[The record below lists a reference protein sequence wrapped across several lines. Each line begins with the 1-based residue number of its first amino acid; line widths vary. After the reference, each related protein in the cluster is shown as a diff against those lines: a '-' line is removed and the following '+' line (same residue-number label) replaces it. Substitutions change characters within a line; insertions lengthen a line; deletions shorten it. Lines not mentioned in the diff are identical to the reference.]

1 MFLPASY
8 PLEREGRANTVEGV
22 TKSLEGNLHKI
33 KILPCLLP
41 QGEMEGPIGG
51 GITILGRN
59 PLKINVLPLP
69 PTPHGEMEGLI
80 GGGIKSLETESPS
93 NA

>member
-1 MFLPASY
+1 MGNLF
-8 PLEREGRANTVEGV
+8 EGGI
-22 TKSLEGNLHKI
+22 KSLATEFPSN

-41 QGEMEGPIGG
+41 HGEMEGLIGG

-59 PLKINVLPLP
+59 PLKINVLPLH

>member
-1 MFLPASY
+1 MELNPWKRN
-8 PLEREGRANTVEGV
+8 PIQINV
-22 TKSLEGNLHKI
+22 
-33 KILPCLLP
+33 LPCLLP
-41 QGEMEGPIGG
+41 HGEMEGLIGG

-80 GGGIKSLETESPS
+80 VGGI
-93 NA
+93 

>member
-1 MFLPASY
+1 MGNLF
-8 PLEREGRANTVEGV
+8 EGGI
-22 TKSLEGNLHKI
+22 KSLATEFPSN

-41 QGEMEGPIGG
+41 HGEMEGLIGG

-59 PLKINVLPLP
+59 PLKINVLPLH

-80 GGGIKSLETESPS
+80 GGGIKIIKS
-93 NA
+93 